1 MNSMISQTIRREDKK
16 VCSMCMCVY
25 MALLWCPSERRFGA
39 ISCGLNQNMSYAIFS
54 NDVALL

>member
-1 MNSMISQTIRREDKK
+1 
-16 VCSMCMCVY
+16 MCMCVY